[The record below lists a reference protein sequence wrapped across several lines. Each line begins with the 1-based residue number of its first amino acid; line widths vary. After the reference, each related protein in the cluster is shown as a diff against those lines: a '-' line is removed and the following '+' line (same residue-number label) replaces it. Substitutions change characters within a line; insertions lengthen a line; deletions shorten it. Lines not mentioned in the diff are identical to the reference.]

1 MVRMLYNKLFYLFRL
16 KFRRG
21 TLANSTLPSKR
32 WMHIRNLNLHPKR
45 CCDPV
50 YAGKRDVV
58 EIHALFFVVE
68 QSFDLFDVT
77 VQTFKM
83 YSLNVS

>member
-1 MVRMLYNKLFYLFRL
+1 
-16 KFRRG
+16 
-21 TLANSTLPSKR
+21 
-32 WMHIRNLNLHPKR
+32 MHIRNLNLHPKR